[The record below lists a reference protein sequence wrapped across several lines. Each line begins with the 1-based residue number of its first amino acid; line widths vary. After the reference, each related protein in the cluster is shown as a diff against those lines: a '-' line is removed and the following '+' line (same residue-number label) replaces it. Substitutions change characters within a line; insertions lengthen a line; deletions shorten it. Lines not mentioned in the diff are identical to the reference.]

1 MIKSW
6 NLEANHI
13 YTIQRDKGT
22 NHQIKKSKSM
32 KIFLN

>member
-13 YTIQRDKGT
+13 YPIQRNKET
-22 NHQIKKSKSM
+22 NHQIKKSKWM